1 MDDKDFVL
9 EWLFFVLAGLNESGT
24 AGTFADGTAPGGMA
38 ATIAELAGAKAVELA
53 SLEPERLS
61 EFGEFAMIS
70 RMPGI
75 LPITDCNCWWVCSLL
90 KQLMMG
96 SRMRAIT
103 LHLALIRRL
112 VR

>member
-24 AGTFADGTAPGGMA
+24 AGTFADGTASRGMA

-75 LPITDCNCWWVCSLL
+75 LPITDCDC
-90 KQLMMG
+90 
-96 SRMRAIT
+96 
-103 LHLALIRRL
+103 
-112 VR
+112 